1 MPPDVESTSGVK
13 TPCLISSIYAL
24 GIRSFLFVLV
34 LLVRG
39 GQASGTVAGC
49 IGVEYPHI
57 KESILTRILET
68 FCAYVESCPVVSI
81 G

>member
-1 MPPDVESTSGVK
+1 MLDFE
-13 TPCLISSIYAL
+13 YAL
-24 GIRSFLFVLV
+24 AIRSFLFVLV
-34 LLVRG
+34 LLVPS

-57 KESILTRILET
+57 EESILARVPET
-68 FCAYVESCPVVSI
+68 SCAYVESCSVVSI

>member
-1 MPPDVESTSGVK
+1 MLDFE
-13 TPCLISSIYAL
+13 YAL
-24 GIRSFLFVLV
+24 ALRSFLFVLV

-57 KESILTRILET
+57 IESIIARIPET
-68 FCAYVESCPVVSI
+68 SCEYVDWCPVVSI

>member
-1 MPPDVESTSGVK
+1 MPPHVESISGVK
-13 TPCLISSIYAL
+13 TPCSISSMCWPYI
-24 GIRSFLFVLV
+24 SFLFVLV

-39 GQASGTVAGC
+39 GHAFETVAGC

-57 KESILTRILET
+57 KESILVCIPEAS
-68 FCAYVESCPVVSI
+68 CAYVESCPVVSI